1 MITTNNTTLN
11 YLFRY
16 IIVGDMGKFTLI
28 LAVGKSC
35 IMLQFVNQN
44 FRSQH
49 NLTIGVEFGSKTI
62 EIEKKFIKIQVWD
75 TVIYLIILAGQEA
88 FHAITRSYFKGAL
101 CALLVYDITRRETFE
116 HITRWIC
123 EVKQNSCKS
132 IVIVLIGNKKDLEEK

>member
-75 TVIYLIILAGQEA
+75 TVIYLII
-88 FHAITRSYFKGAL
+88 
-101 CALLVYDITRRETFE
+101 
-116 HITRWIC
+116 
-123 EVKQNSCKS
+123 
-132 IVIVLIGNKKDLEEK
+132 